1 MTAARVAALA
11 ALALALAACGSR
23 GKNPTTTESTSTTT
37 ATNSTATTA
46 PSSSTPVLLRVTV
59 GSKGVPGGPTRLSV
73 KQGAKAVLVVHSAL
87 ADEVHFHGYDLAKDV
102 AAGGTARIPFTASI
116 PGRFEVELESRKL
129 PIAEIEVTP

>member
-11 ALALALAACGSR
+11 AMALALAACGSN
-23 GKNPTTTESTSTTT
+23 GN
-37 ATNSTATTA
+37 NQATTA
-46 PSSSTPVLLRVTV
+46 PTTTAKSPSTPVQLRVTV
-59 GSKGVPGGPTRLSV
+59 GTKGVPGGPKRLSV

-116 PGRFEVELESRKL
+116 AGRFEVELESRKL
-129 PIAEIEVTP
+129 PIAEIEVTQ

>member
-11 ALALALAACGSR
+11 ALALALAACGSS
-23 GKNPTTTESTSTTT
+23 GKTSTTT
-37 ATNSTATTA
+37 TTASTATTA
-46 PSSSTPVLLRVTV
+46 PSPSTPVLLRVTV
-59 GSKGVPGGPTRLSV
+59 GSKGVPGGPKRLSL

-116 PGRFEVELESRKL
+116 PGLFEVELESRKL